1 MRALNTRMHNLRRKN
16 SPAAMLKRMNL
27 RRQSG
32 QALVEMAFVVPL
44 LLLLALGVIE
54 VGRYAYIA
62 ILVGNAARAGADYGA
77 QSKGQSTCL
86 PPLPC
91 GIQTAAA
98 NDFQSNGQP
107 AGGITV
113 TVSDTCGCDSG
124 GSVTNYACSTDP
136 DSCPAGSRWVVF
148 VSVTAQGP
156 FSSLFNYP
164 GIPSSLTISRTATV
178 PVV

>member
-1 MRALNTRMHNLRRKN
+1 MNVLKLRTNRFRANRSQVASVK
-16 SPAAMLKRMNL
+16 KRNL

-54 VGRYAYIA
+54 IGRYAYIS

-86 PPLPC
+86 APLPC
-91 GIQTAAA
+91 AIQTAAY
-98 NDFQSNGQP
+98 NDFQNNGLPASN
-107 AGGITV
+107 ITV
-113 TVSDTCGCDSG
+113 TVSDTCGCDSA
-124 GSVTNYACSTDP
+124 GSVTSYACSTDP

-148 VSVTAQGP
+148 VSVTASGQFNAL
-156 FSSLFNYP
+156 FSYP
-164 GIPSSLTISRTATV
+164 GIPTPLTITRTATI
-178 PVV
+178 PVS